1 MLICL
6 QLILIIDIMPI
17 DFDKLESIQRKS
29 TYAPKDKYKRSS
41 FNPNAYSIDNKLLLN
56 LRKHSGNSQNI
67 VPGNVNAYIEARAR
81 NQSTWDRI
89 GNSLV
94 QTVGEIIGGTI
105 ESAGSILALPS
116 KLIDSDEAYT
126 RNFLERLGNSINE
139 GTREAFPIYMTEQ
152 AQTGNL
158 LDRMK
163 GGGYWASIVP
173 SILGSAAS
181 IMLPARG
188 ASLLL
193 GKAFRSAVNLGSKSK
208 YVKDL
213 FKLGTKL
220 QKAKAL
226 NRANKIADIYGSAVI
241 GRILDSSREAYG
253 TYEQEREWFLNNYKN
268 YVERDENGNAILK
281 APGLEEVPLNDTNI
295 ESIADR
301 YADNAASKGYWRS
314 MSNIAYDVVEWMNIL
329 GTAKTLTKATR
340 DNIRKAMA
348 TGDKFAIVR
357 TLNAIPNADK
367 GQILRAIGGFAGG
380 SLAEMADEMTMSI
393 AMQEGT
399 HAARKDFGLLSDT
412 DALTDF
418 SMRVSSYLKDPDI
431 WTEGIGGLLGG
442 AGMQAI
448 MPFIETKINKRGIER
463 EHEYLKGIERA
474 TEAMRSG
481 LDGIVESLA
490 EGDIVGAKLKEQEAI
505 LNQIA
510 ANSLD
515 GSLEFYKEMLRN
527 MSASLK
533 EFNLLNI
540 EKIEVKLLVPKNKLH
555 LIKVN
560 LYLQML
566 ITLNRLLIRLKLL
579 KIFTINISMQSM
591 VLPTKISM
599 NINVV
604 LLLLKLK
611 KDLMN

>member
-1 MLICL
+1 
-6 QLILIIDIMPI
+6 MPI

-139 GTREAFPIYMTEQ
+139 STREAFPIYMTEQ
-152 AQTGNL
+152 AQHGSL
-158 LDRMK
+158 LDRMS
-163 GGGYWASIVP
+163 GGGYWASMVP

-505 LNQIA
+505 LNQVA

-540 EKIEVKLLVPKNKLH
+540 EKIEVKLLMPKNKLH

>member
-1 MLICL
+1 
-6 QLILIIDIMPI
+6 MPI

-268 YVERDENGNAILK
+268 YIERDENGNAILK

-393 AMQEGT
+393 AMKEGT

-418 SMRVSSYLKDPDI
+418 SMRASSYLKDPDI

-505 LNQIA
+505 LNQVA

-579 KIFTINISMQSM
+579 KIFTINILMQSM

>member
-1 MLICL
+1 MLI
-6 QLILIIDIMPI
+6 
-17 DFDKLESIQRKS
+17 
-29 TYAPKDKYKRSS
+29 
-41 FNPNAYSIDNKLLLN
+41 
-56 LRKHSGNSQNI
+56 
-67 VPGNVNAYIEARAR
+67 
-81 NQSTWDRI
+81 
-89 GNSLV
+89 
-94 QTVGEIIGGTI
+94 
-105 ESAGSILALPS
+105 LPH
-116 KLIDSDEAYT
+116 
-126 RNFLERLGNSINE
+126 LG
-139 GTREAFPIYMTEQ
+139 
-152 AQTGNL
+152 
-158 LDRMK
+158 
-163 GGGYWASIVP
+163 
-173 SILGSAAS
+173 
-181 IMLPARG
+181 
-188 ASLLL
+188 
-193 GKAFRSAVNLGSKSK
+193 
-208 YVKDL
+208 
-213 FKLGTKL
+213 
-220 QKAKAL
+220 
-226 NRANKIADIYGSAVI
+226 
-241 GRILDSSREAYG
+241 
-253 TYEQEREWFLNNYKN
+253 
-268 YVERDENGNAILK
+268 
-281 APGLEEVPLNDTNI
+281 
-295 ESIADR
+295 
-301 YADNAASKGYWRS
+301 GYWRS

-357 TLNAIPNADK
+357 TLNAIPNADR

-418 SMRVSSYLKDPDI
+418 SMRAGSYLKDPDI

-505 LNQIA
+505 LNQVA

-533 EFNLLNI
+533 EFNLLKI
-540 EKIEVKLLVPKNKLH
+540 EEIEVKLLVLKSKLH

>member
-1 MLICL
+1 M
-6 QLILIIDIMPI
+6 
-17 DFDKLESIQRKS
+17 S
-29 TYAPKDKYKRSS
+29 
-41 FNPNAYSIDNKLLLN
+41 
-56 LRKHSGNSQNI
+56 
-67 VPGNVNAYIEARAR
+67 
-81 NQSTWDRI
+81 
-89 GNSLV
+89 
-94 QTVGEIIGGTI
+94 
-105 ESAGSILALPS
+105 
-116 KLIDSDEAYT
+116 
-126 RNFLERLGNSINE
+126 
-139 GTREAFPIYMTEQ
+139 
-152 AQTGNL
+152 
-158 LDRMK
+158 
-163 GGGYWASIVP
+163 GGGYWASMVP

-448 MPFIETKINKRGIER
+448 MPFIE
-463 EHEYLKGIERA
+463 
-474 TEAMRSG
+474 
-481 LDGIVESLA
+481 
-490 EGDIVGAKLKEQEAI
+490 
-505 LNQIA
+505 
-510 ANSLD
+510 
-515 GSLEFYKEMLRN
+515 
-527 MSASLK
+527 
-533 EFNLLNI
+533 
-540 EKIEVKLLVPKNKLH
+540 
-555 LIKVN
+555 
-560 LYLQML
+560 
-566 ITLNRLLIRLKLL
+566 
-579 KIFTINISMQSM
+579 
-591 VLPTKISM
+591 
-599 NINVV
+599 INVV
-604 LLLLKLK
+604 LKENMNILKVLNVLQKLCVQVLMVLLNLLQKVIL
-611 KDLMN
+611 LVLN